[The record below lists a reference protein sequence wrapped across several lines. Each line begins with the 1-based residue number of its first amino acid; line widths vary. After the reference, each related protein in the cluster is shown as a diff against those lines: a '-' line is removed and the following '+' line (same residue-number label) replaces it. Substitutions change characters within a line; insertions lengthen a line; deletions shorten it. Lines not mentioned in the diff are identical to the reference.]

1 MHVDKT
7 IMNHPPNHHFCSCY
21 EPFPVMCG
29 LWHFIH
35 ITMNYDNLVGGLE
48 HLDYFSIQLGI
59 SWSQL
64 RNSYFFGGVAQ
75 PPTRYDWDWLS
86 HWSSNMMWLVSV
98 HTHTP
103 SYHHISGKWILYH
116 PPVKEH
122 RCGNPTGCRL
132 FSSAYGFS
140 TMFLYVYPSGTSR
153 WDRLHSPVAS
163 RLLIY
168 TVSQAEFLHFWHAKE
183 TMAMNANYNPITRRN
198 PVGLGLWIP

>member
-1 MHVDKT
+1 MIPTEKLIFFWRGGST
-7 IMNHPPNHHFCSCY
+7 TNQIW
-21 EPFPVMCG
+21 
-29 LWHFIH
+29 LR
-35 ITMNYDNLVGGLE
+35 LVIPLI
-48 HLDYFSIQLGI
+48 IQHD
-59 SWSQL
+59 
-64 RNSYFFGGVAQ
+64 VAGKR
-75 PPTRYDWDWLS
+75 T
-86 HWSSNMMWLVSV
+86 
-98 HTHTP
+98 HTHQVITTFQA
-103 SYHHISGKWILYH
+103 GEFLYH

-132 FSSAYGFS
+132 FSAAYGFS